1 MTDPAA
7 LQKLVTWLSPA
18 FPVGAFAWS
27 AGLETAIA
35 DRRVTDSE
43 RLENWIVGALAH
55 GGVRTDAILLAH
67 AWRAVREIEPVE
79 PSSRSE
85 PPPTPAPSPQ
95 GGGRP
100 ALASRRPD
108 GTESGESVPFPLA
121 GWGSTATSR
130 QDVTTTLSNLA
141 DLSLA
146 LTASRERW
154 METTITGDNYLLAA
168 KHWPNYILALLPQ
181 PCPYPVAVGATAAA
195 HGIDLIDTLIAWLT
209 ATVHGQISVAVRLV
223 PLGQSDGLRVLAALE
238 PRVAALAASAA
249 TATLADLGAI
259 AYAADIAQMR
269 HETLEPRIFRS

>member
-7 LQKLVTWLSPA
+7 LQKLITWLSPA

-35 DRRVTDSE
+35 DRRVTSAE
-43 RLENWIVGALAH
+43 RLENWIEGTLSH
-55 GGVRTDAILLAH
+55 GGVRNDAILLAE
-67 AWRAVREIEPVE
+67 AWRAVGEPVFVASPLPASPTRGE
-79 PSSRSE
+79 VEVEGLAELVPQS
-85 PPPTPAPSPQ
+85 PPGTSPLV
-95 GGGRP
+95 GEAGRGEATRA
-100 ALASRRPD
+100 ALSD
-108 GTESGESVPFPLA
+108 
-121 GWGSTATSR
+121 
-130 QDVTTTLSNLA
+130 LA

-146 LTASRERW
+146 LTAGRERW
-154 METTITGDNYLLAA
+154 METTITGDNYVLAA
-168 KHWPNYILALLPQ
+168 KHWPSDILALLPE
-181 PCPYPVAVGATAAA
+181 PCPYPVAVGAIAAA
-195 HGIDLIDTLIAWLT
+195 HGIDLLDTLLAWLT

-238 PRVAALAASAA
+238 PHVAVLAAAAA

>member
-7 LQKLVTWLSPA
+7 LQKLITWLSPA

-43 RLENWIVGALAH
+43 RLQNWIEGALAH
-55 GGVRTDAILLAH
+55 GGIRTDAILLAH
-67 AWRAVREIEPVE
+67 AWRAVFEIEPGAS
-79 PSSRSE
+79 PL
-85 PPPTPAPSPQ
+85 PTSPTRGEVQIEAPAAAVPQAPADTSPLV
-95 GGGRP
+95 GEAGRGEATRT
-100 ALASRRPD
+100 ALSD
-108 GTESGESVPFPLA
+108 
-121 GWGSTATSR
+121 
-130 QDVTTTLSNLA
+130 LA

-154 METTITGDNYLLAA
+154 METTITGDNYRLAA
-168 KHWPNYILALLPQ
+168 KHWPTDILARLPT
-181 PCPYPVAVGATAAA
+181 PCPYPIAVGALAAA
-195 HGIDLIDTLIAWLT
+195 HDVDLTDTLLAWLT

-238 PRVAALAASAA
+238 PHVAALAASAA